1 MTKLFEKL
9 LTYTMQQLMAF
20 SVVAGMIYYFVL
32 FNDGSAERIQ
42 IETLNTQLAEEETKK
57 IETEKVLAE
66 ERRMRDAIG
75 LLSQQYQDLSRRIP
89 KKLDSIEL
97 NRNIDSFARNSG
109 VSIKS
114 RRPESLVQKEIIEEV
129 PVSIA
134 LEGGFGELAT
144 FVYLVSSS
152 ERVSSMKNFSI
163 TASEERRSA
172 PLKLEGTVV
181 GYQLYENKTERPS
194 GGTGDDGGDG
204 GGGGGGE

>member
-9 LTYTMQQLMAF
+9 LTYTMQQLLAF

-32 FNDGSAERIQ
+32 FNDGSAERLQ
-42 IETLNTQLAEEETKK
+42 IATLDAQLAEEETKK
-57 IETEKVLAE
+57 VETEKVLAE

-109 VSIKS
+109 ASIKA
-114 RRPESLVQKEIIEEV
+114 RRPENLVQKEIIEEV
-129 PVSIA
+129 PVTIS
-134 LEGGFGELAT
+134 LEGGFSELAT

-163 TASEERRSA
+163 TASEERRNA

-181 GYQLYENKTERPS
+181 GYQLFENKVERRS
-194 GGTGDDGGDG
+194 QEDDGSDG
-204 GGGGGGE
+204 GGGDE